1 MKVKYDHKAWA
12 RRTLDHYE
20 KDDFAAPQ
28 LEGYL
33 LAARQIIATSEAAN
47 RDMTDKEVR
56 AFDEIMDKAWK
67 LREKLTY
74 TPPPDFLRNEPLA
87 SEHRTFAEPARRA
100 PAGFSTP
107 DQAHRAGTWLKAIL
121 RRDSESI
128 RQTADFYG
136 ADATRAM
143 EVGDPTAGGTLV
155 PDDFE
160 RAVIN
165 LRESY
170 GLARQNCRVVPMAS
184 DTLTIPRISGNT
196 TVYFPGE
203 GGSITPSDL
212 ATDAVNLSAKKL
224 AVLTLMSSELVED
237 SAINLAELV
246 SQNIG
251 WGMAKKEDECLID
264 GDGSATYGNMIGLRT
279 KMVDGSHTGSYVDA
293 TAGHNLISE
302 IDTADLLGL
311 MQLLPEYAA
320 ADAAFFCSNRCWVDA
335 FLAVMLAS
343 GGVTAGEVANGVR
356 KAFYG
361 APIITSPAMPAG
373 ASDTDYNDLIICFYG
388 SMRQAVTFGDR
399 RGLRVEVLRERYSDT
414 DQVAIKATERI
425 DIVAHDIVQVD
436 DSTAP
441 GALIGLR
448 GNTS

>member
-1 MKVKYDHKAWA
+1 
-12 RRTLDHYE
+12 
-20 KDDFAAPQ
+20 
-28 LEGYL
+28 
-33 LAARQIIATSEAAN
+33 
-47 RDMTDKEVR
+47 
-56 AFDEIMDKAWK
+56 
-67 LREKLTY
+67 
-74 TPPPDFLRNEPLA
+74 
-87 SEHRTFAEPARRA
+87 
-100 PAGFSTP
+100 
-107 DQAHRAGTWLKAIL
+107 
-121 RRDSESI
+121 
-128 RQTADFYG
+128 
-136 ADATRAM
+136 
-143 EVGDPTAGGTLV
+143 
-155 PDDFE
+155 
-160 RAVIN
+160 
-165 LRESY
+165 
-170 GLARQNCRVVPMAS
+170 
-184 DTLTIPRISGNT
+184 
-196 TVYFPGE
+196 
-203 GGSITPSDL
+203 
-212 ATDAVNLSAKKL
+212 
-224 AVLTLMSSELVED
+224 LMSSELVED